1 MRSVSFLRFISIC
14 ASLTQMNSNSD
25 PIGGR
30 TLPNKSDTNLD
41 FQLVGADLY
50 IACGLSTFF
59 IVLALIIG
67 IFSMT
72 VILRT
77 KPRLHTC
84 RHLLIWNSSF
94 ALTFYCTV
102 QLNNYIFLLFLP
114 WKTSDISCRWRG
126 YFTYMSIVAV
136 SYSYF
141 IQTIS
146 RFFFA
151 VLTTKYP
158 ILITFRSHYLLLG
171 FNWLAVILIPLPAIV
186 TEDIRFVPNSLCWV
200 PFSAILHVLFTVA
213 VHYLIPLSLAV
224 IMYAYIYC
232 RVKRQRQDIRM
243 SMNANISNRL
253 ELELLRNI
261 LVLLGIFLLGG
272 TPTILFLISSMKFF
286 YLMAF
291 VTLSFCAAF
300 VQLCTILLDRDLRN
314 VVRSLLWPQTRVVPM
329 TKFVLAKKTPQ
340 KVTND
345 ANPMDRS

>member
-1 MRSVSFLRFISIC
+1 MPSVSFLRFISIC

-25 PIGGR
+25 PIEGR
-30 TLPNKSDTNLD
+30 TFLNKTNTNVD
-41 FQLVGADLY
+41 FQVVGADLF

-59 IVLALIIG
+59 IVLSLIIG
-67 IFSMT
+67 IFLMT
-72 VILRT
+72 VIIRT
-77 KPRLHTC
+77 KARLHTC
-84 RHLLIWNSSF
+84 RHLLMWNSSF
-94 ALTFYCTV
+94 ALTFYCIV

-114 WKTSDISCRWRG
+114 WQSSDISCRWRG

-171 FNWLAVILIPLPAIV
+171 FNWLGVILIPLPAII
-186 TEDIRFVPNSLCWV
+186 TDDIRFVPNSLCWV
-200 PFSAILHVLFTVA
+200 PFSAMLHVLFTVVA
-213 VHYLIPLSLAV
+213 HYLIPLSLVV

-232 RVKRQRQDIRM
+232 RVKRHRQNIRM
-243 SMNANISNRL
+243 SMNTNISNRL

-261 LVLLGIFLLGG
+261 LVLIGIFFLGG
-272 TPTILFLISSMKFF
+272 TPTVLFMISLMKFF

-300 VQLCTILLDRDLRN
+300 VQLCTILLDRDLRD
-314 VVRSLLWPQTRVVPM
+314 VVRSLLLPRTRVVPI
-329 TKFVLAKKTPQ
+329 TQLVLSKTPPP
-340 KVTND
+340 KV
-345 ANPMDRS
+345 ANIANSMD